1 MVSIIIPVYNVR
13 QYIDECLE
21 SVVHQTYEDLEIIL
35 VDDSSTDGSG
45 DRCEWWS
52 SQDPRIRCIHKE
64 NGGPGPARNLGV
76 REAKGEYLFFVD
88 SDDWIEQNAVGVLRD
103 KAIASGADVVICNAN
118 LITPGKDGTQRVIP
132 YKIQT
137 VIEDASSPRENEEII
152 YRTDTAVW
160 GKLMRTSFYRGL
172 GIEMPAHPYED
183 TSVAPVILA
192 GAGRI
197 ASVRECL
204 YNYRQHRRGSITG
217 NAQNVSYIGMSIRE
231 VAENADA
238 LGVLQEF
245 RDAFMKYSRWMI
257 RSIDYHLNASEESV
271 EARAKRYD
279 AVMAEC
285 RRVMDTYYPGW
296 DSASRRNYVVW
307 GSYNARCMI
316 AKLIL
321 NMDHMLSHYGFS
333 SIVSLGQRNK
343 NPGAGVRKVEHEN
356 KFREAMLR
364 KEMDQAFVKR
374 IETESAEA
382 DYLILDLLEER
393 NDLLE
398 YEGSLFTRSEAFDE
412 AVVEDKERF
421 VPVDRLIYSLTEWQ
435 KHCAAFI
442 ACISQHY
449 QPQRVILIRNRLC
462 EAYGT
467 MEQKEIFSDVDRIRR
482 INELLDSYYDYFIE
496 HFPGIKVVACREEL
510 MYTDQDYVYGAFP
523 YHMNELAYYDVAE
536 QIEKYIKEQDR

>member
-1 MVSIIIPVYNVR
+1 MVSIIIPVYNVK
-13 QYIDECLE
+13 QYIDKCLE
-21 SVVHQTYEDLEIIL
+21 SIVHQTYENLEIIL
-35 VDDSSTDGSG
+35 VDDSSTDGSA

-52 SQDPRIRCIHKE
+52 RQDARIRCIHKE

-76 REAKGEYLFFVD
+76 REAKGEWLFFVD
-88 SDDWIEQNAVGVLRD
+88 SDDWIEENAIRALRD

-118 LITPGKDGTQRVIP
+118 LITTEADGTQKVLP

-217 NAQNVSYIGMSIRE
+217 NAENVRYIGMSIRE
-231 VAENADA
+231 VAENAEA

-257 RSIDYHLNASEESV
+257 RSIDYHLNASGESAEV
-271 EARAKRYD
+271 RTRRYD

-285 RRVMDTYYPGW
+285 RRVMDAYYPGW

-307 GSYNARCMI
+307 GSYNARCMT

-321 NMDHMLSHYGFS
+321 NMDHMLCHYGFS
-333 SIVSLGQRNK
+333 SIVSLGPK
-343 NPGAGVRKVEHEN
+343 NNASSADDRKVSHKN
-356 KFREAMLR
+356 KFRESMLR
-364 KEMDQAFVKR
+364 KEMEQIFVKR
-374 IETESAEA
+374 IKTESAEA

-393 NDLLE
+393 NDLLK
-398 YEGSLFTRSEAFDE
+398 YDGRLFTGSEAFDE
-412 AVVEDKERF
+412 AVIDDKEKF
-421 VPVDRLIYSLTEWQ
+421 VKVDRLAYGMEKWQ
-435 KHCAAFI
+435 KSCDAFI
-442 ACISQHY
+442 ACIREY
-449 QPQRVILIRNRLC
+449 YRPQRVILIRNRLC
-462 EAYGT
+462 ETYGT
-467 MEQKEIFSDVDRIRR
+467 MEQKAFFEDVDGIRR
-482 INELLDSYYDYFIE
+482 MNELLDHYYDYFIG
-496 HFPGIKVVACREEL
+496 HFPGIKVVGCSRNLA
-510 MYTDQDYVYGAFP
+510 YTDQDYAYGAFP